1 MEKTDQYALV
11 LTAMIEA
18 LKERGMSAPG
28 TDYAL
33 ACYQTIESV
42 ISEAEIWELPLSK
55 IGLDGFD
62 TQALLKKKGGQQ
74 AA

>member
-1 MEKTDQYALV
+1 MKKTNHHALV
-11 LTAMIEA
+11 LTAMVEA

-33 ACYQTIESV
+33 ACYQALESV
-42 ISEAEIWELPLSK
+42 ISEAEVWDLPLSE
-55 IGLDGFD
+55 IGLEGFN
-62 TQALLKKKGGQQ
+62 TAALLEKKNRE